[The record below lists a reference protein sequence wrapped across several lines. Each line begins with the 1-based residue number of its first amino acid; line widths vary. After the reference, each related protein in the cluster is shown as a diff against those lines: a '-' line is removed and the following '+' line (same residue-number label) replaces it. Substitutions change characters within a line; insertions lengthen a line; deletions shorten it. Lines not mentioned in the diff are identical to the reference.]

1 MKNHDNQ
8 MYTIIENK
16 EIKNLEQNKQLS
28 KKEINRNFDN
38 LVNLVGKLETSKI
51 EDMQYLFFLNEIW

>member
-38 LVNLVGKLETSKI
+38 LVNLVGKLETSEI
-51 EDMQYLFFLNEIW
+51 EDMQ

>member
-16 EIKNLEQNKQLS
+16 EIKTLEQNKQLS
-28 KKEINRNFDN
+28 KKEINHNFDN
-38 LVNLVGKLETSKI
+38 LVNLVGKLETSRI
-51 EDMQYLFFLNEIW
+51 EGMH

>member
-38 LVNLVGKLETSKI
+38 LVNLVGKWKLPKLRTCSN
-51 EDMQYLFFLNEIW
+51 YFF